1 MIRNFLMIICLAIVV
16 LTSCQKSSSALSDS
30 DTSGS
35 GISDSDHIVFGHFYG
50 KCVGEKC
57 IEIFRLE
64 KDKLFEDT
72 KDQRPNSEDFYIGN
86 YVQLSQQKFMDT
98 KDLTTYFPTDLL
110 NETNHVIGQP
120 DAGDWGGLY
129 VEYNFNGVRKFWL
142 LDQMKSNV
150 PTKYHSF
157 IDKINEKI
165 KQLQ

>member
-1 MIRNFLMIICLAIVV
+1 MTRNFLMMFCLITLF
-16 LTSCQKSSSALSDS
+16 LTSCKKSSVEL
-30 DTSGS
+30 SGS
-35 GISDSDHIVFGHFYG
+35 DYIVFGHFYG
-50 KCVGEKC
+50 ECVGKEC

-72 KDQRPNSEDFYIGN
+72 KDRYPNSKDFYVGN
-86 YVQLSQQKFMDT
+86 YVQLSQQKFIDT
-98 KDLTTYFPTDLL
+98 KDLTNTFPTDLL
-110 NETNHVIGQP
+110 NETNNVIGQP

-150 PTKYHSF
+150 PKKYHNF